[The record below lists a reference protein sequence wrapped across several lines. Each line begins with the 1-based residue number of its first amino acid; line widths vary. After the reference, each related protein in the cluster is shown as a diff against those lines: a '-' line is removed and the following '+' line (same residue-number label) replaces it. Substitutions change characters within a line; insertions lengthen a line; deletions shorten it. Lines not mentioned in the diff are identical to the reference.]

1 MNIQR
6 CVRMAVPV
14 ILLAVG
20 ATAAAQAGMG
30 KYQQLYAQGD
40 IQTVAGVVQS
50 VDLVTPPGVRT
61 QAVTVTLK
69 TGTETI
75 PVQLGPESFVQRLAF
90 RIEKGDKIEVTG
102 SRISVDGKSLM
113 LAAQIKKGAQAL
125 AIRNSAGVPAWA
137 GK

>member
-113 LAAQIKKGAQAL
+113 LAAQIKKGAQTL